1 MIGGWHFDHPGPQTM
16 QRDVNT
22 QVAMKWVVQA
32 RQGVSTSHVK
42 VRKHF
47 VWGHLSTAVSG
58 VPWEATSGLRYDAES

>member
-1 MIGGWHFDHPGPQTM
+1 M

-22 QVAMKWVVQA
+22 QVAMEWVVQS
-32 RQGVSTSHVK
+32 RRDVLTSPVR